1 MDSIRPYGKELLIC
15 FLLSATVT
23 MALEVRHMKKNQ
35 LGTSD
40 LMVSEIGLGCMSL
53 GTDADHAER
62 IVEAALDAEINYF
75 DTADLYHFGMNEE
88 IVGKALNKVRD
99 QVLIATKV
107 GNRWNEQKDSW
118 SWDPSKAYIKEAV
131 KQSLGRLRTD
141 YIDLY
146 QLHGGTL
153 DDPID
158 ETIEAF
164 EELREEGFI
173 RYYGISSIRPNVIR
187 EYVNKSNIVS
197 NMMQYSILDRRPEEE
212 ALPLL
217 HEKKIGVVTRGS
229 LAKGL
234 LSERALE
241 KISGSGYLDYAEGEL
256 KELIVALRDKVVN
269 GRPLTEIALQYNLAH
284 PAVASV
290 IVGASSV
297 EQLRENV
304 KAASSKP
311 LTGEEMRLIQEISR
325 ANAYKE
331 HR

>member
-1 MDSIRPYGKELLIC
+1 MR
-15 FLLSATVT
+15 
-23 MALEVRHMKKNQ
+23 KNR
-35 LGTSD
+35 LGMSD

-53 GTDADHAER
+53 GSNVTHAKE
-62 IVEAALDAEINYF
+62 IIEAALDAGINYF
-75 DTADLYHFGMNEE
+75 DTADLYDFGVNEE
-88 IVGKALNKVRD
+88 IVGKALNKVRE
-99 QVLIATKV
+99 QVIIATKV
-107 GNRWNEQKDSW
+107 GNRPNEGKDSW
-118 SWDPSKAYIKEAV
+118 TWDPSKAYIKEAV
-131 KQSLGRLRTD
+131 KRSLKRLRTD

-146 QLHGGTL
+146 QLHGGTM

-164 EELREEGFI
+164 EELRKEGII

-187 EYVNKSNIVS
+187 EYVKKSNIVS

-217 HEKKIGVVTRGS
+217 LENGISVVTRGS

-234 LSERALE
+234 LSEKALE
-241 KISGSGYLDYAEGEL
+241 KLSGDGFLDYSAEEL
-256 KELIVALRDKVVN
+256 EELIRALREH
-269 GRPLTEIALQYNLAH
+269 GRPLTETALRYNLAH

-304 KAASSKP
+304 AAVNSKP
-311 LTGEEMRLIQEISR
+311 LTEEEVRLIQSLSK
-325 ANAYKE
+325 ANFYKE